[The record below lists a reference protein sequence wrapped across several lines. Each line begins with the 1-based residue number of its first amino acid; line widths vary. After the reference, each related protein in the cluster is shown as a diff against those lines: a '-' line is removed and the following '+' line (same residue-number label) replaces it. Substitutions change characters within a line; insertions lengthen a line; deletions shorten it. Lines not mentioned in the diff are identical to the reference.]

1 MTMARESDR
10 AQQMLSAAEAL
21 MRDHRSLGFS
31 LNEVAERVGV
41 TRSLLYAYFDGVPAI
56 LDQIFQDH
64 LQRLEDAIRPIMDG
78 DRPYRDKMVDAYVAY
93 LVYLVE
99 AGPILQI
106 LLRERQQD
114 NPLGEGSR
122 RGFQRFLRYLA
133 RHTTRALTLEAREAF
148 VLLELNAAIPEALAR
163 LVRAEEIEMAT
174 ARDTCSRLISASL
187 DAFAWSDI
195 AA

>member
-21 MRDHRSLGFS
+21 MRDRRSLNFS

-41 TRSLLYAYFDGVPAI
+41 TRSLLYAYFDGVPAM
-56 LDQIFQDH
+56 LDMIFRDH
-64 LQRLEDAIRPIMDG
+64 LARLEAAIRPIMDE
-78 DRPYRDKMVDAYVAY
+78 DQPYRDRMVDAYVAY
-93 LVYLVE
+93 LAYLVE

-114 NPLGEGSR
+114 NPLGEESR

-133 RHTTRALTLEAREAF
+133 SQTTQALKLETREAF
-148 VLLELNAAIPEALAR
+148 VLLELIAAMPEALAR

-174 ARDTCSRLISASL
+174 ARDTCVRLVSASL
-187 DAFAWSDI
+187 DAFALSE
-195 AA
+195 AAA